1 MNRIKDQKT
10 PNIDTGKPEQYNDRQ
25 KAQDYHR
32 EEWESTSPK
41 VKTQPKIREMV
52 PKEKVQPKQ
61 PVTPKPP
68 VTPRKPDI
76 RKSIPDKLAPA
87 KPNPQPEKRK

>member
-1 MNRIKDQKT
+1 MGIVIFCSTSPGDA
-10 PNIDTGKPEQYNDRQ
+10 PGKIVEIRTWYKLTFGN
-25 KAQDYHR
+25 A
-32 EEWESTSPK
+32 SPK